1 VDLSLPKAASMA
13 EKKSA
18 DEMISVGDSLGDL
31 IEEDDAPAT
40 KAPYEKSPRWLKLGS
55 MLFILAIYAAIL
67 TLAIM
72 QGKRQCTSML

>member
-1 VDLSLPKAASMA
+1 VELPKAASMA

-31 IEEDDAPAT
+31 IEEEDAPVT
-40 KAPYEKSPRWLKLGS
+40 KAPYEKSPRWLKLGA
-55 MLFILAIYAAIL
+55 MLFILAIYAGIL
-67 TLAIM
+67 ALAIV